1 MLLRYVIFRKMPGI
15 MVYQPRQRFMLVNPF
30 GTPSK
35 SALFL
40 KIIADWRAYIVMQER
55 QMDLFEEK
63 ELQAEMPFLYTG
75 HLW

>member
-1 MLLRYVIFRKMPGI
+1 VIFRKMPGI
-15 MVYQPRQRFMLVNPF
+15 MVYQLQQRFMLVNLF

-35 SALFL
+35 SARFL
-40 KIIADWRAYIVMQER
+40 KIIADWRAYIVTQAR
-55 QMDLFEEK
+55 QMALFGEK